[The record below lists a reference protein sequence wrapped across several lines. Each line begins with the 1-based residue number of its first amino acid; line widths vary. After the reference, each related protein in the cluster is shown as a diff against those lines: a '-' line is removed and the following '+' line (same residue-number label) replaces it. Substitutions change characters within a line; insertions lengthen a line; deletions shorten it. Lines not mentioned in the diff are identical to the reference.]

1 MGEELELSN
10 LVIKLPDGKIVP
22 WEQVT
27 WQPTV
32 EKGKDCSGEVFA
44 CLDRNQEMWFE
55 CTGHVDHWFMLRL
68 LCGSDRMVRRALRWK
83 ERIRRDFLKGKH
95 EMKREDWET
104 VAILCAKKCGNNRRK
119 NGR

>member
-32 EKGKDCSGEVFA
+32 EKEKEKDCSGEVFA

-55 CTGHVDHWFMLRL
+55 CTGHVGHWFMLRL
-68 LCGSDRMVRRALRWK
+68 LLGSDRMVRRALRWK

-104 VAILCAKKCGNNRRK
+104 VAILCARHAANN
-119 NGR
+119 